1 LFLVKLL
8 SRKSNSSPQTHPK
21 DLASAQ
27 TRHVISAIV
36 RGPVQHRKAAWLKLF
51 LSDLERHDGIVALL
65 DYGPLDHEFG
75 GRQAL
80 CTISVFPVSD
90 AE

>member
-8 SRKSNSSPQTHPK
+8 GGDSNSSPQTHPK
-21 DLASAQ
+21 DVSRAQ
-27 TRHVISAIV
+27 TPHVISAIV
-36 RGPVQHRKAAWLKLF
+36 RGPAQHRKAALLKFSLP
-51 LSDLERHDGIVALL
+51 DLERHDGIVALL
-65 DYGPLDHEFG
+65 DYGPLDHEFD

-80 CTISVFPVSD
+80 SIISVFPVSD